1 MQEKHCRYENII
13 VIIIIQ
19 LNSLFIHM
27 LTQEPK
33 GQLQS
38 KHQQCKKQND
48 TQRIKH
54 GNMYHLDQGP
64 GNFF

>member
-1 MQEKHCRYENII
+1 MQEKQCRYENIT

-27 LTQEPK
+27 LTQQPK

-38 KHQQCKKQND
+38 KHQQHKKQND
-48 TQRIKH
+48 TNKRQ
-54 GNMYHLDQGP
+54 NMGTCII
-64 GNFF
+64 